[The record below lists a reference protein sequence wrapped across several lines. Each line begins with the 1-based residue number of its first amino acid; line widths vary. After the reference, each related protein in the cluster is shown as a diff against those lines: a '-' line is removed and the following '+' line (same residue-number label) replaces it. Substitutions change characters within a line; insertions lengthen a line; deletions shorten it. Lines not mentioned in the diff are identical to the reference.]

1 MPSSSRSSILL
12 PPTPQL
18 SQSSPYLHAHS
29 FFLFLSMATPT
40 AYASSQ
46 ARGRTGGA
54 AAHLL
59 GSELHLCPAQ
69 QLAAT
74 PDP

>member
-1 MPSSSRSSILL
+1 MDF
-12 PPTPQL
+12 TF
-18 SQSSPYLHAHS
+18 HS